1 MNRNVGTIDRII
13 RLVIGVMLLGLYGA
27 LEPPLRYF
35 TLIGLDPLGTAILGH
50 CPLSLTGQPR
60 ARAASMIAS
69 ALPAFLTPG
78 PMYTRCTLR
87 RPARSASS
95 TACRP

>member
-35 TLIGLDPLGTAILGH
+35 TLIGLVPLGTAILGN
-50 CPLSLTGQPR
+50 CPL
-60 ARAASMIAS
+60 
-69 ALPAFLTPG
+69 
-78 PMYTRCTLR
+78 YTMLGISTR
-87 RPARSASS
+87 REQHPVS
-95 TACRP
+95 